1 MNPFPI
7 ILNIRDKKFL
17 VIGGGKVATEKIK
30 RLLIF
35 TKNITILSP
44 DLTSELKEI
53 VDKEHLTYIS
63 QKYAPELISDY
74 DIIIVAVND
83 IKLQKE
89 IYQYAKKNNKLCNTV
104 DVVEYSDF
112 IFPSI
117 VKKGDLIVSFST
129 SGSSP
134 AIAKYL
140 RQVFEKII
148 PDEME
153 NFLKEMKE
161 IREKIP
167 KGKERQ
173 EILDKKAREFIEKY
187 FNLWLKS

>member
-1 MNPFPI
+1 M
-7 ILNIRDKKFL
+7 
-17 VIGGGKVATEKIK
+17 
-30 RLLIF
+30 
-35 TKNITILSP
+35 
-44 DLTSELKEI
+44 
-53 VDKEHLTYIS
+53 
-63 QKYAPELISDY
+63 Q
-74 DIIIVAVND
+74 
-83 IKLQKE
+83 
-89 IYQYAKKNNKLCNTV
+89 KKNNKLCNTV

-140 RQVFEKII
+140 RQIFEKII
-148 PDEME
+148 PDEIE

-161 IREKIP
+161 LREKIP

-173 EILDKKAREFIEKY
+173 EILDKKAREFIEKH
-187 FNLWLKS
+187 FNL

>member
-30 RLLIF
+30 RLLSF

-44 DLTSELKEI
+44 DLTSELNEI

-63 QKYAPELISDY
+63 QKYTPELISDY
-74 DIIIVAVND
+74 DIIIIAVND
-83 IKLQKE
+83 IELQKE
-89 IYQYAKKNNKLCNTV
+89 IYKDAKKSKKLCNTV

-140 RQVFEKII
+140 RQIFERII
-148 PDEME
+148 PDEIE
-153 NFLKEMKE
+153 DFLKEMKE
-161 IREKIP
+161 LREKIP

-173 EILDKKAREFIEKY
+173 EVLDKKAREFIEKY
-187 FNLWLKS
+187 FNL